1 METSDIYA
9 RVSLHFKPIK
19 SIATQEKS
27 YNLFEIKMCKKTI
40 IFIDQFYFYR
50 Y

>member
-9 RVSLHFKPIK
+9 RVSFAFKTHKIHSNARK
-19 SIATQEKS
+19 KS

-40 IFIDQFYFYR
+40 IFIDQFL
-50 Y
+50 